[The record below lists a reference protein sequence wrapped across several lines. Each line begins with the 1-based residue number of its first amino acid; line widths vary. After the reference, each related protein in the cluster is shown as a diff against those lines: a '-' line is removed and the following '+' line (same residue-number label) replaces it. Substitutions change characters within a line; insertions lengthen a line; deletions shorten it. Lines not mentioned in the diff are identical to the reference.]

1 MLERVETLGPL
12 SLIVAI
18 TLGPREGSSSGLKDF
33 VVPPEG
39 AIVTVIVSS
48 PGLVAN
54 GDMHIHVTPD
64 ADSEPYRFAFTAG
77 PVRLTPVTVET
88 YRGRNLGAVRL
99 QVSVEQSAA
108 TVSEGEVG

>member
-54 GDMHIHVTPD
+54 GDMQLNIHVAPD
-64 ADSEPYRFAFTAG
+64 ADSEPSFTPG
-77 PVRLTPVTVET
+77 PVRLHPVTVET
-88 YRGRNLGAVRL
+88 YRGGNLGAVRL
-99 QVSVEQSAA
+99 QVSVEQ
-108 TVSEGEVG
+108 

>member
-1 MLERVETLGPL
+1 MPERVETLRPL

-18 TLGPREGSSSGLKDF
+18 TLGPREGSSAGLKDF

-54 GDMHIHVTPD
+54 GDVQHDIHVPPD
-64 ADSEPYRFAFTAG
+64 ADSEPHRFAFPAG
-77 PVRLTPVTVET
+77 PVGLHP
-88 YRGRNLGAVRL
+88 
-99 QVSVEQSAA
+99 
-108 TVSEGEVG
+108 

>member
-1 MLERVETLGPL
+1 MPERVETLGPL

-54 GDMHIHVTPD
+54 GDMQLSLDPWNSLRGDRRVN
-64 ADSEPYRFAFTAG
+64 SENAF
-77 PVRLTPVTVET
+77 
-88 YRGRNLGAVRL
+88 
-99 QVSVEQSAA
+99 
-108 TVSEGEVG
+108 